1 MEKADT
7 HNGDLSR
14 RSDVLEERVAKMTH
28 EKMTVE
34 HNHELLKG
42 ENTRLRDELERVRS
56 GNERDKEAWRRDRE
70 NRLKSLQMDHQRD
83 LDREAFNHQKNVDSL
98 NAVVQDKLST
108 NISQAWQEISD
119 LLWSWHNYV
128 RDKYPIIS
136 DHALYRSLN
145 GIISCVPD
153 EIERNDD
160 LLKFVFS
167 ELLNEYSPFIS
178 RY

>member
-1 MEKADT
+1 MKTPKSA
-7 HNGDLSR
+7 NI
-14 RSDVLEERVAKMTH
+14 KMCVFSQKT
-28 EKMTVE
+28 
-34 HNHELLKG
+34 
-42 ENTRLRDELERVRS
+42 
-56 GNERDKEAWRRDRE
+56 
-70 NRLKSLQMDHQRD
+70 
-83 LDREAFNHQKNVDSL
+83 NHQVLKQAL
-98 NAVVQDKLST
+98 AVVQDKLST
-108 NISQAWQEISD
+108 NISQAWQDISD

-178 RY
+178 RYQPYSSHRFLKQMSFLIRYVMAMAMPFKIFEGFQLR

>member
-1 MEKADT
+1 MD
-7 HNGDLSR
+7 GSY
-14 RSDVLEERVAKMTH
+14 AKW
-28 EKMTVE
+28 
-34 HNHELLKG
+34 
-42 ENTRLRDELERVRS
+42 ENTASVDPCLLEKCLVLICYFS
-56 GNERDKEAWRRDRE
+56 PFYYI
-70 NRLKSLQMDHQRD
+70 
-83 LDREAFNHQKNVDSL
+83 LDRLLVESDCRVEDIPHSLAYNMVVTQMAKDEKTNHQVLKQAL
-98 NAVVQDKLST
+98 AVVQDNLSS

-128 RDKYPIIS
+128 CDKYPIIS

-153 EIERNDD
+153 EIDCNDD

-178 RY
+178 RYV

>member
-1 MEKADT
+1 MESDCRIEDIP
-7 HNGDLSR
+7 HSLSYNM
-14 RSDVLEERVAKMTH
+14 VVTQMAKD
-28 EKMTVE
+28 EKT
-34 HNHELLKG
+34 
-42 ENTRLRDELERVRS
+42 
-56 GNERDKEAWRRDRE
+56 
-70 NRLKSLQMDHQRD
+70 
-83 LDREAFNHQKNVDSL
+83 NHQVLKQAL
-98 NAVVQDKLST
+98 AVVQDNLST

-128 RDKYPIIS
+128 SDKYPIIS

-153 EIERNDD
+153 EIDCNDN

-178 RY
+178 TTHRYLLFLYLNYRGKSLLESWVTTFLPDWQPPLIFVRFISNFLCM